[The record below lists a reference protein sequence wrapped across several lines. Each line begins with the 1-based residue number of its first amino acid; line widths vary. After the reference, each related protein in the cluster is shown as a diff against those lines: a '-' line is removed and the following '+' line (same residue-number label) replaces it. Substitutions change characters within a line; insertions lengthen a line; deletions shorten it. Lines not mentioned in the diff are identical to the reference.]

1 MNMDKMGPADLQAYV
16 DQHGIS
22 GEILYLDDRTPTVDI
37 AARAVGTRPEQIAK
51 SILFLIDEQPV
62 LAITCGIAYVERRA
76 IAALYGVGR
85 KRVKLA
91 SPDIVLEI
99 AGYEVGAMPPFAH
112 RQPLP
117 TLIDRRVLE
126 QPEVYAG
133 GGAEN
138 ALVRLFPQDILRVT
152 QARVTD
158 LLTVPSSQEG

>member
-1 MNMDKMGPADLQAYV
+1 
-16 DQHGIS
+16 
-22 GEILYLDDRTPTVDI
+22 
-37 AARAVGTRPEQIAK
+37 
-51 SILFLIDEQPV
+51 
-62 LAITCGIAYVERRA
+62 
-76 IAALYGVGR
+76 
-85 KRVKLA
+85 
-91 SPDIVLEI
+91 
-99 AGYEVGAMPPFAH
+99 MPPFAH